1 MNESSQDR
9 IARSDKAAHQRS
21 RAHSATGSQGAVPL
35 DLDLETR
42 RRMVAEAAYY
52 LAERRRFE
60 PGLDMDDWVEAERQI
75 ETAVSPG

>member
-1 MNESSQDR
+1 MNESNQDR
-9 IARSDKAAHQRS
+9 IARSDKAARQRS
-21 RAHSATGSQGAVPL
+21 RAHSATGSQGAVP
-35 DLDLETR
+35 LDLETR